1 MIKKIILALLIFSFI
16 SNCSFDTKSGIWTNN
31 EKIEKNSLI
40 KDKVQVLFQKD
51 KAISKEFNKNFLIN
65 TPLTINKKKNS
76 LITNNIGPQV
86 IKDNFNVKSKYNFS
100 KIKYFENFNPEL
112 VFDKE
117 NLIFFD
123 KKGSIIKFNDTS
135 KIIWKKNYYSKKEKK
150 LLPILNFS
158 LNNDVL
164 IVTDNLAKFYALD
177 LKSGELL
184 WTKNHTSVVI
194 SEIKV
199 DKDKFYIV
207 DSENDINCLS

>member
-31 EKIEKNSLI
+31 EKIEKKSLI
-40 KDKVQVLFQKD
+40 NNKVQTLFEKD
-51 KAISKEFNKNFLIN
+51 KAINKEFNKNFLIN

-86 IKDNFNVKSKYNFS
+86 IKDNFDVKSKYNFS

-150 LLPILNFS
+150 LNIF
-158 LNNDVL
+158 
-164 IVTDNLAKFYALD
+164 
-177 LKSGELL
+177 
-184 WTKNHTSVVI
+184 
-194 SEIKV
+194 
-199 DKDKFYIV
+199 
-207 DSENDINCLS
+207 